1 MAVTLKDIAKK
12 VGVHPSTVSRV
23 LSGKY
28 DNFNVSEKTRKLIFE
43 TVKKFNY
50 SPNEMARNLRLQKTQ
65 TIGLIIPDILNPFY
79 AGMARSL
86 GIECEKKDY
95 SFIICNTD
103 EIQEKEINFIQM
115 LKRRRIEGLVITPV
129 QDSKDHFEELIEE
142 NFPFVLAS
150 RYFDDFETNAVVTD
164 DYNDVFKAVEYLIK
178 LGHSRIGFIRGRKA
192 SSAIQDREKGYKGAL
207 AKYNMQID
215 QDLIVGNGCTIE
227 GGYKATKEILNLP
240 EKPTALL
247 VSANVIVVGAL
258 EAIFEAGLSVPDDV
272 SVVGFTNMKSTPYLS
287 YPLTSIS
294 QPIGQLGKRAFDLL
308 FQHIQSP
315 DEHKYKKIILPSKF
329 SIGKS
334 TQKAL
339 GS

>member
-1 MAVTLKDIAKK
+1 LKDIAKK
-12 VGVHPSTVSRV
+12 VGVHPSTISRV

-28 DNFNVSEKTRKLIFE
+28 DHFNVSEKTRKLILE
-43 TVKKFNY
+43 TVKEYNY
-50 SPNEMARNLRLQKTQ
+50 APNEMARNLRLQKTQ
-65 TIGLIIPDILNPFY
+65 TIGLIILDILNPFY
-79 AGMARSL
+79 AGIARSL
-86 GIECEKKDY
+86 GIECEKNDY
-95 SFIICNTD
+95 SYIICNTD
-103 EIQEKEINFIQM
+103 EVQEKEINFIKM
-115 LKRRRIEGLVITPV
+115 LKRRRIEGLIITPV
-129 QDSKDHFEELIEE
+129 QDSKNHFEELLEE
-142 NFPFVLAS
+142 KFPFVLTS
-150 RYFDDFETNAVVTD
+150 RCFNDLETNAVVTD

-215 QDLIVGNGCTIE
+215 QDLIVGNGCTVE
-227 GGYKATKEILNLP
+227 GGYEATKEILNLP
-240 EKPTALL
+240 ERPTALL

-294 QPIGQLGKRAFDLL
+294 QPIVQLGKRAFDLL
-308 FQHIQSP
+308 FKQIQSP
-315 DEHKYKKIILPSKF
+315 DEHRYKKIVLPSKF
-329 SIGKS
+329 SVGKS
-334 TQKAL
+334 TQKAI

>member
-1 MAVTLKDIAKK
+1 LAVTLKDIAKK

-28 DNFNVSEKTRKLIFE
+28 DNFNVSEKTRKLILE

-50 SPNEMARNLRLQKTQ
+50 APNEMARNLRLQQTQ

-103 EIQEKEINFIQM
+103 EIQEKEINFIKM

-129 QDSKDHFEELIEE
+129 QDSKEHFEELMNEG
-142 NFPFVLAS
+142 FPFVLAG
-150 RYFDDFETNAVVTD
+150 RCFNGFKTNAVVTD

-178 LGHSRIGFIRGRKA
+178 LGHSRIGFIRGRKV
-192 SSAIQDREKGYKGAL
+192 SSAIQDREKGYRGAL

-215 QDLIVGNGCTIE
+215 QDLIIGNGCTVE
-227 GGYKATKEILNLP
+227 SGYRATKEILNLP
-240 EKPTALL
+240 ERPTALL
-247 VSANVIVVGAL
+247 ISENVIVVGAL

-272 SVVGFTNMKSTPYLS
+272 SIVGFTNMKSTPYLS
-287 YPLTSIS
+287 YPLTSIT
-294 QPIGQLGKRAFDLL
+294 QPTGQLGKRAFDLL
-308 FQHIQSP
+308 FKQIQSP
-315 DEHKYKKIILPSKF
+315 DEHKYEKIVLHGKF

-334 TQKAL
+334 TQKAI